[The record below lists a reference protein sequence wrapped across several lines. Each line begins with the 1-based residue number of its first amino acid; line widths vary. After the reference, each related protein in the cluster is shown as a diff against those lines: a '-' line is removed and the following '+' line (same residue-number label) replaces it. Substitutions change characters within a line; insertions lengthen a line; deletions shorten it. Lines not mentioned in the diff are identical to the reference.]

1 MGERSGTRNPLD
13 IFRRPR
19 IRNTTVA
26 LMAGLALAGCGPVS
40 AAPVERPSVSAS
52 ANPGEGNQSDDKTN
66 EDHENA
72 EHQEDVDHG
81 DQDDTNHEKIK
92 VNYEDF
98 KDWYNK
104 PGELTIDHPLSSFE
118 GRTSPKFRK
127 SQRNIAQD
135 LMKANGVEMNIDT
148 NGVELTAGG
157 EYLTKDPAA
166 FVNKKTSEL
175 RIIYLLAKDSSDPRN
190 IEIAKMLIPY
200 ITQKDSPAREQVIDD
215 INMIEQGGEDQ
226 VPIYTY
232 AGPREGDVFTRAK
245 VESQG
250 DVGAMVATVNL
261 TDQHDKNV
269 RGSIKFDLSGSGN
282 FRIAE
287 FRGLAA

>member
-81 DQDDTNHEKIK
+81 DQDDTNYEKIK
-92 VNYEDF
+92 VDYEEFEGWD
-98 KDWYNK
+98 NK

-118 GRTSPKFRK
+118 HKKSPKFIN
-127 SQRNIAQD
+127 SQRNIIERFFT
-135 LMKANGVEMNIDT
+135 ANGLQINIDA
-148 NGVELTAGG
+148 NGHELTPGG
-157 EYLTKDPAA
+157 EYLAKDPQA
-166 FVNKKTSEL
+166 FIELKTSEL
-175 RIIYLLAKDSSDPRN
+175 RMVYQLAMDSSDPRN
-190 IEIAKMLIPY
+190 LAIAKMMIPY
-200 ITQKDSPAREQVIDD
+200 LTAKDSEARTQITDD
-215 INMIEQGGEDQ
+215 FDMIEQGGGDE
-226 VPIYTY
+226 IRHYTLD
-232 AGPREGDVFTRAK
+232 PSKKIIFTDGK
-245 VESQG
+245 ISSQA
-250 DVGAMVATVNL
+250 DVGSKVANFDAV
-261 TDQHDKNV
+261 DQHGEENNISMKWQ
-269 RGSIKFDLSGSGN
+269 GSYSGLY
-282 FRIAE
+282 RIAYIH
-287 FRGLAA
+287 